1 MPRCPDEIADL
12 VLEILYRSSLAVRS
26 AGGRGNAR
34 VCELEAEHVHNL
46 PELIRSFA
54 PEYLRIYLE
63 VTRPS
68 FVEAMRETPGGDVRQ
83 YQELWNAMER
93 ARATL

>member
-1 MPRCPDEIADL
+1 MPRCPDEIADPL
-12 VLEILYRSSLAVRS
+12 LEILYRSSLAVRS

-46 PELIRSFA
+46 PELIRSFD
-54 PEYLRIYLE
+54 PKYLRIYLDL
-63 VTRPS
+63 TRPS

-83 YQELWNAMER
+83 YQELWMKLER
-93 ARATL
+93 MAA